1 LGRFEIEGGEKF
13 SHFKKIKFPWLIA
26 KSYYSKAY
34 KSKSVGR
41 ILLNSS
47 QFYPQKNIFLIFQ
60 KKLFNIILPKKNSN
74 KEIWDSSSFIVS
86 SHQKQ
91 KAS

>member
-13 SHFKKIKFPWLIA
+13 FTLKKKKNSHAWLIA

-41 ILLNSS
+41 IFLKSS
-47 QFYPQKNIFLIFQ
+47 QFYPQKNVLNFLKIF
-60 KKLFNIILPKKNSN
+60 
-74 KEIWDSSSFIVS
+74 
-86 SHQKQ
+86 
-91 KAS
+91 